1 MRPRLLLIRHAPTP
15 ATRAGMFPAD
25 EPLDE
30 QALRDAAAGRSIIG
44 SFDRAL
50 CSPSQRTRQTAEAL
64 GLSPAVDP
72 DLAEC
77 DFGAWAGLS
86 IEDVKGRYAG
96 ELDGWLADP
105 SSAPHGGETLVDVA
119 ARVSRFL
126 ERATTLDGTTV
137 AVTHGGV
144 IRVAIV
150 LARAQPL
157 EMVWRVNVE
166 PLSVTELR
174 FARGRWR
181 FVDRGSYT
189 PAARVFARVLR
200 RPAKSG

>member
-1 MRPRLLLIRHAPTP
+1 MKARLLLIRHASTA

-25 EPLDE
+25 EPLDDE
-30 QALRDAAAGRSIIG
+30 AIREVSTARATFGRY
-44 SFDRAL
+44 DQAL
-50 CSPSQRTRQTAEAL
+50 CSPSVRTRQTADAL
-64 GLSPAVDP
+64 GLIPKIEA

-77 DFGAWAGLS
+77 DFGTWAGLS
-86 IEDVKGRYAG
+86 IEDVKARYAG
-96 ELDGWLADP
+96 QIDAWLADP
-105 SSAPHGGETLVDVA
+105 SSAPHGGERLTDVA
-119 ARVSRFL
+119 ARVNRFL
-126 ERATTLDGTTV
+126 QRASSLKGTTV

-166 PLSVTELR
+166 PLSITELR

-181 FVDRGSYT
+181 RVEVDDSGRGEIRNDALGT
-189 PAARVFARVLR
+189 A
-200 RPAKSG
+200 

>member
-1 MRPRLLLIRHAPTP
+1 MKARLLLIRHAPTA

-30 QALRDAAAGRSIIG
+30 PAIRDAAAGRSIIG
-44 SFDRAL
+44 SFERAL

-64 GLSPAVDP
+64 GLSPAIDP
-72 DLAEC
+72 DLSEC

-86 IEDVKGRYAG
+86 IEDVKARYAG
-96 ELDGWLADP
+96 QIDTWLADP
-105 SSAPHGGETLVDVA
+105 SSAPHGGETLVDVGV
-119 ARVSRFL
+119 RVSRFL
-126 ERATTLDGTTV
+126 ARATTLEGTTV

-144 IRVAIV
+144 IRVAII

-157 EMVWRVNVE
+157 EMVWRVSVE

-181 FVDRGSYT
+181 CVDVGTMSMNHETR
-189 PAARVFARVLR
+189 
-200 RPAKSG
+200 

>member
-1 MRPRLLLIRHAPTP
+1 VKPRLLLIRHAPTT

-30 QALRDAAAGRSIIG
+30 QAVRDAAAGRSMIG

-50 CSPSQRTRQTAEAL
+50 CSPSQRTRQSAEAF
-64 GLSPAVDP
+64 GLFPAIDP
-72 DLAEC
+72 DLSEC

-86 IEDVKGRYAG
+86 FEDVKARYAG
-96 ELDGWLADP
+96 EIDAWLADP
-105 SSAPHGGETLVDVA
+105 SSAPHGGETLDDVA

-126 ERATTLDGTTV
+126 RHVATLGGTTV

-181 FVDRGSYT
+181 HVDHGSYT